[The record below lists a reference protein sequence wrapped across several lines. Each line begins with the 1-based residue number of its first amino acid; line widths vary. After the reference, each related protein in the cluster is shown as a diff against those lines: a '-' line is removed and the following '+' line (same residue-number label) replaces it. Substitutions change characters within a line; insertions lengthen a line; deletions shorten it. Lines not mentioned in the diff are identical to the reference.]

1 MKMEGFQINYTD
13 LSDLFWEYKRKIEN
27 LIENIDNCIER
38 INMFTENAVF
48 TGKTGDAVKS
58 YLGEAHITILSGIK
72 VTAQKLLDNMA
83 AYKDGYRAIDSSTNF
98 KLDEEA
104 IQEFRKKLASNY
116 EDTDEYTGKIRSAL
130 SEVSDISDV
139 GMPDSNG
146 VFDIHEQMDSDLIKL
161 VSNVNSYER
170 ENVVR
175 LENSVELL
183 LENLQSCLSKIGL
196 SQGAIESYET
206 GSFITGKDA
215 GTLNTGIKI
224 FGDLHEKN
232 KEAYDEIYETEQKI
246 KDEAEKRKTQGI
258 WRIVGG
264 AVLIATGAACIVLT
278 GGAATPVVADVAVAV
293 GRGTAVFGA
302 ADAIEG
308 TQDIYYGSTGDID
321 STAVN
326 GIKDDLFQGNEDAY
340 YLTEN
345 AFAFAASAMIPIG
358 QASTAGNL
366 TFKST
371 ATIVAKEGISMGA
384 GAGAQKITTD
394 VTGND
399 TAGMV
404 AGMVASGVT
413 AKGLNGIEAEA
424 NKLAK
429 APKGIDGVTEGAG
442 NLAEDVG
449 KAGKGLEGAAK
460 GAESAAEDAGKVVE
474 TSYGKSREIIQ
485 CSDINS
491 KEVAKVEEKVPVS
504 DAVMKSLEGSGLTS
518 DRIKEIRDL
527 PKPDYS
533 KGEFVNRDV
542 NKPDPK
548 TYLNPDYYQKHLE
561 PFEKTGCYRIQRTD
575 PMLPD
580 DQYGGV
586 LGHNSGLFVT
596 SGEDMMKVL
605 KEADGDV
612 SKLEKIFGMDEGDWG
627 KNPVII
633 RVDDPQH
640 LRIPDGNEMGAWT
653 KYYIPGGFTSGNQA
667 EAVID
672 SVPRGEY
679 QVMKFNNPELMNW
692 MKKGIGE

>member
-1 MKMEGFQINYTD
+1 MEGFQINYTD
-13 LSDLFWEYKRKIEN
+13 LSDLFWEYKRKIDN

-72 VTAQKLLDNMA
+72 VTAQTLLDNMA

-116 EDTDEYTGKIRSAL
+116 EDTDEYTGEIRSVL

-196 SQGAIESYET
+196 SQCAIESYET

-215 GTLNTGIKI
+215 GALNTGIKI

-258 WRIVGG
+258 WRMVGG

-278 GGAATPVVADVAVAV
+278 GGAATPIVADVAVAV
-293 GRGTAVFGA
+293 GSGTAVFGA

-404 AGMVASGVT
+404 AGMVVSGVT

-429 APKGIDGVTEGAG
+429 APKGIDGVTE
-442 NLAEDVG
+442 E
-449 KAGKGLEGAAK
+449 AGKGLEGAAK
-460 GAESAAEDAGKVVE
+460 GAESAAEDVGKVVE
-474 TSYGKSREIIQ
+474 SGSSSGK
-485 CSDINS
+485 
-491 KEVAKVEEKVPVS
+491 VW
-504 DAVMKSLEGSGLTS
+504 
-518 DRIKEIRDL
+518 
-527 PKPDYS
+527 DYS
-533 KGEFVNRDV
+533 KQFDGELANFNAGYEIKNVIKEDLYLVQFHSNAEVGSGRSLKYWTTFDAANRISTVD
-542 NKPDPK
+542 
-548 TYLNPDYYQKHLE
+548 DYMNQMALLSNWGARDNVSIAKIPAGTKIKYAIGTAKEQVGAIESRPGGGLQIL
-561 PFEKTGCYRIQRTD
+561 FEKFDDGWVLDTR
-575 PMLPD
+575 PLP
-580 DQYGGV
+580 
-586 LGHNSGLFVT
+586 
-596 SGEDMMKVL
+596 
-605 KEADGDV
+605 
-612 SKLEKIFGMDEGDWG
+612 
-627 KNPVII
+627 
-633 RVDDPQH
+633 
-640 LRIPDGNEMGAWT
+640 
-653 KYYIPGGFTSGNQA
+653 
-667 EAVID
+667 
-672 SVPRGEY
+672 
-679 QVMKFNNPELMNW
+679 
-692 MKKGIGE
+692 

>member
-1 MKMEGFQINYTD
+1 MEGFQINYTD

-27 LIENIDNCIER
+27 LIENIDNCIEK

-72 VTAQKLLDNMA
+72 VTAQTLLDNMA

-258 WRIVGG
+258 WRTVGG
-264 AVLIATGAACIVLT
+264 AVLIATGVACIVLT
-278 GGAATPVVADVAVAV
+278 GGAAIPIVADVAVAV
-293 GRGTAVFGA
+293 GSGTAVFGA

-358 QASTAGNL
+358 HASTAGNL

-474 TSYGKSREIIQ
+474 SGKKTIISTLGNEIDITPSLKHTSVNKNPGPYGEVNTSV
-485 CSDINS
+485 DIL
-491 KEVAKVEEKVPVS
+491 
-504 DAVMKSLEGSGLTS
+504 DAEGN
-518 DRIKEIRDL
+518 IKTRRWYDSEG
-527 PKPDYS
+527 KAY
-533 KGEFVNRDV
+533 RDV
-542 NKPDPK
+542 DMSDHGNPKEHPEVPHEHTWEYNNGKPK
-548 TYLNPDYYQKHLE
+548 RN
-561 PFEKTGCYRIQRTD
+561 
-575 PMLPD
+575 
-580 DQYGGV
+580 
-586 LGHNSGLFVT
+586 
-596 SGEDMMKVL
+596 
-605 KEADGDV
+605 
-612 SKLEKIFGMDEGDWG
+612 
-627 KNPVII
+627 
-633 RVDDPQH
+633 
-640 LRIPDGNEMGAWT
+640 
-653 KYYIPGGFTSGNQA
+653 
-667 EAVID
+667 
-672 SVPRGEY
+672 
-679 QVMKFNNPELMNW
+679 
-692 MKKGIGE
+692 

>member
-1 MKMEGFQINYTD
+1 MEGFQINYTD

-38 INMFTENAVF
+38 ISMFTENAVF

-72 VTAQKLLDNMA
+72 VTAQTLLDNMA

-116 EDTDEYTGKIRSAL
+116 EDTDEYTGEIRSAL

-258 WRIVGG
+258 WRTVGG
-264 AVLIATGAACIVLT
+264 AVLIATGVACIVLT
-278 GGAATPVVADVAVAV
+278 GGAAIPIVADVAVAV
-293 GRGTAVFGA
+293 GSGTAVFGA

-429 APKGIDGVTEGAG
+429 APKGIDGVTEEAG
-442 NLAEDVG
+442 NLAKDVG
-449 KAGKGLEGAAK
+449 KI
-460 GAESAAEDAGKVVE
+460 VE
-474 TSYGKSREIIQ
+474 TSYGKSSEKLNWDAIV
-485 CSDINS
+485 S
-491 KEVAKVEEKVPVS
+491 K
-504 DAVMKSLEGSGLTS
+504 
-518 DRIKEIRDL
+518 
-527 PKPDYS
+527 
-533 KGEFVNRDV
+533 KGETRVEHIKRHTVQNNSRETHSVFNGNPIDMVNDAWEQRHLVEPISDGMGGTIY
-542 NKPDPK
+542 NIPYKNAGYESGYIN
-548 TYLNPDYYQKHLE
+548 TGAQMDYITIVTLDE
-561 PFEKTGCYRIQRTD
+561 STD
-575 PMLPD
+575 LITAFP
-580 DQYGGV
+580 
-586 LGHNSGLFVT
+586 SF
-596 SGEDMMKVL
+596 
-605 KEADGDV
+605 GDYH
-612 SKLEKIFGMDEGDWG
+612 K
-627 KNPVII
+627 
-633 RVDDPQH
+633 
-640 LRIPDGNEMGAWT
+640 
-653 KYYIPGGFTSGNQA
+653 
-667 EAVID
+667 
-672 SVPRGEY
+672 
-679 QVMKFNNPELMNW
+679 
-692 MKKGIGE
+692 

>member
-1 MKMEGFQINYTD
+1 MEGFQINYTD

-27 LIENIDNCIER
+27 LIENIDNCIEK

-72 VTAQKLLDNMA
+72 VTAQTLLDNMA

-116 EDTDEYTGKIRSAL
+116 EDTDEYTGEIRSAL

-258 WRIVGG
+258 WRTVGG
-264 AVLIATGAACIVLT
+264 AVLIATGVACIVLT
-278 GGAATPVVADVAVAV
+278 GGAAIPIVADVAVAV
-293 GRGTAVFGA
+293 GSGTAVFGA

-321 STAVN
+321 STVVN
-326 GIKDDLFQGNEDAY
+326 GIKDDRKCLCICSIRNDS
-340 YLTEN
+340 N
-345 AFAFAASAMIPIG
+345 R
-358 QASTAGNL
+358 ASTSGNL

-429 APKGIDGVTEGAG
+429 PKLGDVGDGGDAVLNDADGPVVKEGSIEQLSEIEYKELTGYEYLDTQLG
-442 NLAEDVG
+442 NLKDKVKLNQYQSAESVNDWWANNGYDRPPYTPKTVVQDITLDCDTIFVRVYDGNISGLRGGWVMCAEDIKGLTPEQIQQKFALPSTPKYIGEVKL
-449 KAGKGLEGAAK
+449 KAGSNIRMGEVNPNYGFNGGGIQFDLKGQYIGEF
-460 GAESAAEDAGKVVE
+460 
-474 TSYGKSREIIQ
+474 
-485 CSDINS
+485 
-491 KEVAKVEEKVPVS
+491 
-504 DAVMKSLEGSGLTS
+504 
-518 DRIKEIRDL
+518 KEIGSL
-527 PKPDYS
+527 
-533 KGEFVNRDV
+533 V
-542 NKPDPK
+542 
-548 TYLNPDYYQKHLE
+548 
-561 PFEKTGCYRIQRTD
+561 
-575 PMLPD
+575 
-580 DQYGGV
+580 
-586 LGHNSGLFVT
+586 
-596 SGEDMMKVL
+596 
-605 KEADGDV
+605 
-612 SKLEKIFGMDEGDWG
+612 DWSMG
-627 KNPVII
+627 K
-633 RVDDPQH
+633 
-640 LRIPDGNEMGAWT
+640 
-653 KYYIPGGFTSGNQA
+653 
-667 EAVID
+667 
-672 SVPRGEY
+672 
-679 QVMKFNNPELMNW
+679 
-692 MKKGIGE
+692 

>member
-1 MKMEGFQINYTD
+1 
-13 LSDLFWEYKRKIEN
+13 
-27 LIENIDNCIER
+27 
-38 INMFTENAVF
+38 
-48 TGKTGDAVKS
+48 
-58 YLGEAHITILSGIK
+58 
-72 VTAQKLLDNMA
+72 
-83 AYKDGYRAIDSSTNF
+83 
-98 KLDEEA
+98 
-104 IQEFRKKLASNY
+104 
-116 EDTDEYTGKIRSAL
+116 
-130 SEVSDISDV
+130 
-139 GMPDSNG
+139 MPDSNG

-196 SQGAIESYET
+196 SQGAIESYKT

-215 GTLNTGIKI
+215 GALNTGIKI

-246 KDEAEKRKTQGI
+246 KDEAEKRKTQVI
-258 WRIVGG
+258 WRTVGG

-278 GGAATPVVADVAVAV
+278 GGAATPIVADVAVAV
-293 GRGTAVFGA
+293 GSGTAVFGA

-404 AGMVASGVT
+404 AGMVASGMT

-429 APKGIDGVTEGAG
+429 APKGIDG
-442 NLAEDVG
+442 
-449 KAGKGLEGAAK
+449 AAK
-460 GAESAAEDAGKVVE
+460 GVENLAEDAGKVVE
-474 TSYGKSREIIQ
+474 SGKKTIISTLGNEIDITPSLKHTSVNKNPGPYGEVNTSV
-485 CSDINS
+485 DIL
-491 KEVAKVEEKVPVS
+491 
-504 DAVMKSLEGSGLTS
+504 DAEGN
-518 DRIKEIRDL
+518 IKTRRWYDSEG
-527 PKPDYS
+527 KAY
-533 KGEFVNRDV
+533 RDV
-542 NKPDPK
+542 DMSDHGNPKEHPEVPHEHTWEYNNGKPK
-548 TYLNPDYYQKHLE
+548 RN
-561 PFEKTGCYRIQRTD
+561 
-575 PMLPD
+575 
-580 DQYGGV
+580 
-586 LGHNSGLFVT
+586 
-596 SGEDMMKVL
+596 
-605 KEADGDV
+605 
-612 SKLEKIFGMDEGDWG
+612 
-627 KNPVII
+627 
-633 RVDDPQH
+633 
-640 LRIPDGNEMGAWT
+640 
-653 KYYIPGGFTSGNQA
+653 
-667 EAVID
+667 
-672 SVPRGEY
+672 
-679 QVMKFNNPELMNW
+679 
-692 MKKGIGE
+692 